1 MNGQSAPRATD
12 LSSETRRPSHA
23 TDGTMP
29 KEPAIWLGSE
39 MDSLESLEAAR
50 EAARS
55 DATGA
60 AAELR
65 EGDIKGATDKKVGE
79 GDERPGSS

>member
-1 MNGQSAPRATD
+1 
-12 LSSETRRPSHA
+12 
-23 TDGTMP
+23 MP

-39 MDSLESLEAAR
+39 MDSLESLESLEAAR

-65 EGDIKGATDKKVGE
+65 EGDSKGATDKKVGE
-79 GDERPGSS
+79 GDECSGSS